1 MVQRNKKVTKEDIDL
16 FRDGTV
22 ILYKIK
28 GRKKLNPN
36 WQAKIKLPRFPR
48 IVKSLGTADL
58 KLAKEQA
65 TELYK
70 NAQIKAINNQP
81 IKSISWKVACE
92 RYKSKLIQMN
102 KARQFSDTN
111 LKNTTL
117 QINAHIINAFG
128 NKMVDKIT
136 NNDIINF
143 QANVKTGGG
152 HLSGKK
158 PKASTVNKHNTTLRG
173 IFELCE
179 EQGYIQTTPKIKNT
193 SERINRPSLD
203 RGEVKII
210 QKMLDKYIESNRQ
223 NLPTN
228 EINLVYNH
236 MLKMQVMLMIY
247 GGFRPGVE
255 IASITW
261 DKIQYKKNY
270 IQINVLT
277 AKQKDGNTKRR
288 MVFCMPQLKE
298 HLEEFKKIMK
308 PKTKKEALIK
318 HPENV
323 TVHKHLAN
331 KPIKSLRNQWQRFLD
346 FAKIK
351 HKPLYSLRHY
361 YFESRLK
368 WGNQSLNAL
377 AKNGGTSTRVIS
389 DWYDDTVS
397 EDYAES
403 LTSMRK

>member
-1 MVQRNKKVTKEDIDL
+1 
-16 FRDGTV
+16 
-22 ILYKIK
+22 
-28 GRKKLNPN
+28 
-36 WQAKIKLPRFPR
+36 
-48 IVKSLGTADL
+48 
-58 KLAKEQA
+58 
-65 TELYK
+65 
-70 NAQIKAINNQP
+70 
-81 IKSISWKVACE
+81 KVACE

-261 DKIQYKKNY
+261 DKIQYKKN
-270 IQINVLT
+270 
-277 AKQKDGNTKRR
+277 
-288 MVFCMPQLKE
+288 
-298 HLEEFKKIMK
+298 
-308 PKTKKEALIK
+308 
-318 HPENV
+318 
-323 TVHKHLAN
+323 
-331 KPIKSLRNQWQRFLD
+331 
-346 FAKIK
+346 
-351 HKPLYSLRHY
+351 
-361 YFESRLK
+361 
-368 WGNQSLNAL
+368 
-377 AKNGGTSTRVIS
+377 
-389 DWYDDTVS
+389 
-397 EDYAES
+397 
-403 LTSMRK
+403 